1 MKSLTLLRHAKA
13 SWGESS
19 QRDFDRPLDERG
31 RRAAPRMG
39 MHLRTEGMRFD
50 RVVVSPSVRTL
61 ETLAL
66 VEEGYGARLTEME
79 DERVY
84 LASSDSLLGMIHDL
98 PDEWD
103 SVMFIGH
110 NPGFEDLGLRLAG
123 SGPERLMTLLEGF
136 LPTAAMIELAFDVA
150 HWADVSPGEGVLV
163 RFTRPVDLDAA
174 LDGD

>member
-13 SWGESS
+13 GWSEPS

-39 MHLRTEGMRFD
+39 MYLRSEGMRFD

-66 VEEGYGARLTEME
+66 VEEGYGAKLTELE

-84 LASSDSLLGMIHDL
+84 LASSDTLLDIIHAL
-98 PDEWD
+98 PDEWGHILI
-103 SVMFIGH
+103 IGH
-110 NPGFEDLGLRLAG
+110 NPGFEDLGILLAG
-123 SGPERLMTLLEGF
+123 HGPERLMARLSAF
-136 LPTAAMIELAFDVA
+136 LPTGSMVEITFDVDR
-150 HWADVSPGEGVLV
+150 WSDVKPGMGSLV
-163 RFTRPVDLDAA
+163 RFVRPVDLDRS
-174 LDGD
+174 LEGD

>member
-13 SWGESS
+13 GWGDPS

-39 MHLRTEGMRFD
+39 HYLRTEGLTFD

-66 VEEGYGARLTEME
+66 VEEGYGAKLTELE

-84 LASSDSLLGMIHDL
+84 LASSDTLLDIIHAL

-103 SVMFIGH
+103 NILIIGH
-110 NPGFEDLGLRLAG
+110 NPGFEDLGLQLAG
-123 SGPERLMTLLEGF
+123 HGPERLMARLSAF
-136 LPTAAMIELAFDVA
+136 LPTAGVVEITFDVD
-150 HWADVSPGEGVLV
+150 HWTDVRPGEGELV
-163 RFTRPVDLDAA
+163 RFVRPVDLDRT
-174 LDGD
+174 LEGD

>member
-13 SWGESS
+13 SWGEPS

-39 MHLRTEGMRFD
+39 LYLRTEGMRFD

-66 VEEGYGARLTEME
+66 VEEGYGAKLTEME

-84 LASSDSLLGMIHDL
+84 LASSDSLLSLIHDL

-110 NPGFEDLGLRLAG
+110 NPGFEDLGLMLTG
-123 SGPERLMTLLEGF
+123 SGPARLMTLLKGF
-136 LPTAAMIELAFDVA
+136 LPTAAVMELTFDVDN
-150 HWADVSPGEGVLV
+150 WADVTPGDGVLV

>member
-13 SWGESS
+13 GWNNPS

-39 MHLRTEGMRFD
+39 FYLRTEGLAFD
-50 RVVVSPSVRTL
+50 RVLVSPSVRTL

-66 VEEGYGARLTEME
+66 VEEGYGAKLAEIE

-84 LASSDSLLGMIHDL
+84 LASSDTLLDLIHDL
-98 PDEWD
+98 PDEWG
-103 SVMFIGH
+103 SILIVGH
-110 NPGFEDLGLRLAG
+110 NPGFEDLGMLLAG
-123 SGPERLMTLLEGF
+123 QGPARLMALLAAF
-136 LPTAAMIELAFDVA
+136 LPTAGVVSLAFDVD
-150 HWADVSPGEGVLV
+150 HWADIRPGEGMLV
-163 RFTRPVDLDAA
+163 RFTRPVDLDRS